1 MITPEFIYIKQQ
13 SFFSGDSINSP
24 LLAVFSGLMYKDGYS
39 VKRIPEIVAQ
49 SGSALLHFYSDVA
62 YNMTGF
68 NISYR
73 FVFISH
79 DSHNY
84 FYTIKANT

>member
-1 MITPEFIYIKQQ
+1 MVIINIINVSSLFVINVI
-13 SFFSGDSINSP
+13 FSPAGDSVSSP

-39 VKRIPEIVAQ
+39 VRRIPEIVAQ

-73 FVFISH
+73 
-79 DSHNY
+79 
-84 FYTIKANT
+84 